1 MNFDFPPV
9 EIKVGYATLYTMF
22 PVFSLVLD
30 QDISSY
36 IAVTYPELYKELS
49 KGRSLSYKT
58 FFMWVLISIYQGEC
72 SGIATICFW
81 HWQFATIN
89 DREIR
94 LLGGV
99 IMYGALILFEDEF
112 IHIVAISFS
121 ALILTELIM
130 VALTIRTWHRL
141 MVLAEIFSLLLY
153 LISLA
158 VLHEYFGKSK
168 AVCTASHRHIQ
179 FPWFVFQIGN
189 SFGRGT
195 SYGKCLWLR

>member
-1 MNFDFPPV
+1 
-9 EIKVGYATLYTMF
+9 MF

-58 FFMWVLISIYQGEC
+58 FFMWVLISIYQGEWNRH
-72 SGIATICFW
+72 CFDFW
-81 HWQFATIN
+81 NFFKPAKNIGLQ
-89 DREIR
+89 

-141 MVLAEIFSLLLY
+141 AKRKYFFQAYQQFSL
-153 LISLA
+153 IVSDWW
-158 VLHEYFGKSK
+158 S
-168 AVCTASHRHIQ
+168 
-179 FPWFVFQIGN
+179 
-189 SFGRGT
+189 
-195 SYGKCLWLR
+195 